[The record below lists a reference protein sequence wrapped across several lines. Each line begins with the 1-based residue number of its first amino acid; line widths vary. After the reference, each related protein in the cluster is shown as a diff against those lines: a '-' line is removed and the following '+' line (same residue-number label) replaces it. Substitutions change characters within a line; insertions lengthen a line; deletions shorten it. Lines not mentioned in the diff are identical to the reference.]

1 MSRFRTE
8 ITVMVEV
15 DYSYIGGMR
24 GSRDRYGIPEEPDE
38 EPYCELESV
47 TLGGVELVDVL
58 PECILNDLASECLE
72 KAQEYSP

>member
-24 GSRDRYGIPEEPDE
+24 GSRDRYGIAEEPDE
-38 EPYCELESV
+38 DEYCDVESV

-58 PECILNDLASECLE
+58 PECILTDLAQESLE
-72 KAQEYSP
+72 HAEEYSP